1 MNEHDLLDA
10 IGDIDP
16 KHIESAGGAGGKEK
30 ANAAK
35 RSNVAR
41 FRSLYLA
48 AAGLL
53 LVVVAGVVFRNSG
66 QDSASGEALPETDY
80 VSTHRAPSTE
90 TEGVTTMGAI
100 TEQAEETEE
109 AVAESAKEA
118 EISEDGL
125 NMDFNSALINFIESS
140 GFENQN
146 YMVSPTS
153 FRAALALA
161 VSGADNETKDQLLE
175 AMGFESMDEL
185 ATWYEGVSA
194 SVDSYNEWLEFAK
207 KDFEEYKEYYG
218 DDAKAPE
225 GSFDLQNSIW
235 RNTKA
240 SGKLSKKYI
249 KLVKENFG
257 ATAENVAPDKI
268 TDKVNTWINKNTNGL
283 IPTIS
288 NDLSYADLILVNTL
302 YLRAG
307 WVSSFEEFATKEGD
321 FTTISGDVVKK
332 DFMHQQSRFMYYEDE
347 NGKFVVLPM
356 NGGINAVF
364 ILGDVEDVAGKMES
378 ATAEEVAV
386 SLPKFEAETE
396 FSNNELVDF
405 CKQRGAA
412 DAFTSNADFSLMSDD
427 MSVFISDIIQKT
439 KIKVDEE
446 GIEAAA
452 ATAIMM
458 TEGAFLEQPEVK
470 EFTADKSFK
479 FMILTASEEPELLFY
494 GQIVE

>member
-16 KHIESAGGAGGKEK
+16 KHIESAGGAGGKGK
-30 ANAAK
+30 AKAAK

-53 LVVVAGVVFRNSG
+53 LLVVAGVVFRNIR
-66 QDSASGEALPETDY
+66 QVPATEEALPETDA
-80 VSTHRAPSTE
+80 VTTLQAPATE

-118 EISEDGL
+118 EISEDSL

-175 AMGFESMDEL
+175 AMGFDSMEEL
-185 ATWYEGVSA
+185 TTWYEGVSA

-268 TDKVNTWINKNTNGL
+268 TDKVNSWINKNTNGL

-458 TEGAFLEQPEVK
+458 TEGALLEQPEVK
-470 EFTADKSFK
+470 EFTADEPFK

>member
-16 KHIESAGGAGGKEK
+16 KHIESAGK
-30 ANAAK
+30 NAAPK
-35 RSNVAR
+35 RSKVAQ

-53 LVVVAGVVFRNSG
+53 LLVVAGVVFKNIR
-66 QDSASGEALPETDY
+66 QIPMTEEAIPETDE
-80 VSTHRAPSTE
+80 VMTMEAPATETE

-100 TEQAEETEE
+100 PEQAEETEE
-109 AVAESAKEA
+109 AAVESG
-118 EISEDGL
+118 ISEDSL
-125 NMDFNSALINFIESS
+125 DMDFNSALIKFIEDA

-161 VSGADNETKDQLLE
+161 VSGADGETKDQLLA
-175 AMGFESMDEL
+175 AMGFESMEEL
-185 ATWYEGVSA
+185 TAWYEGVTA

-218 DDAKAPE
+218 EDAKAPE

-257 ATAENVAPDKI
+257 ATAENVAADKI
-268 TDKVNTWINKNTNGL
+268 TDKVNSWINKNTNGL
-283 IPTIS
+283 IPSIS
-288 NDLSYADLILVNTL
+288 NDLSYADLVLVNTL

-307 WVSSFEEFATKEGD
+307 WVSNFEDYATKEGD

-332 DFMHQQSRFMYYEDE
+332 DFMHQQNHFRYYEDE
-347 NGKFVVLPM
+347 NGKFVILPM

-364 ILGDVEDVAGKMES
+364 ILGEVDDVAGKIAS
-378 ATAEEVAV
+378 AVPEEVNVA
-386 SLPKFEAETE
+386 LPKFEAETSL
-396 FSNNELVDF
+396 SNSELVDF

-412 DAFTSNADFSLMSDD
+412 DAFTANADFSLMSDD

-439 KIKVDEE
+439 KIKVDED

-470 EFTADKSFK
+470 EFTADEPFK

>member
-16 KHIESAGGAGGKEK
+16 KHIESAGK
-30 ANAAK
+30 NAAPK
-35 RSNVAR
+35 RSKVAQ

-53 LVVVAGVVFRNSG
+53 LLVVAGVVFKNIR
-66 QDSASGEALPETDY
+66 QIPMTEEAIPETDE
-80 VSTHRAPSTE
+80 VMTMEAPATETE

-100 TEQAEETEE
+100 PEQAEETEE
-109 AVAESAKEA
+109 AAVESG
-118 EISEDGL
+118 ISEDSL
-125 NMDFNSALINFIESS
+125 DMDFNSALIKFIEDA

-161 VSGADNETKDQLLE
+161 VSGADGETKDQLLA
-175 AMGFESMDEL
+175 AMGFESMEEL
-185 ATWYEGVSA
+185 TAWYEGVTA

-218 DDAKAPE
+218 EDAKAPE

-257 ATAENVAPDKI
+257 ATAENVAADKI
-268 TDKVNTWINKNTNGL
+268 TDKVNSWINKNTNGL
-283 IPTIS
+283 IPSIS
-288 NDLSYADLILVNTL
+288 NDLSYADLVLVNTL

-307 WVSSFEEFATKEGD
+307 WVSNFEDYATKEGD

-332 DFMHQQSRFMYYEDE
+332 DFMHQQNHFRYYEDE
-347 NGKFVVLPM
+347 NGKFVILPM

-364 ILGDVEDVAGKMES
+364 ILGEVDDVAGKIAS
-378 ATAEEVAV
+378 AVPEEVNVA
-386 SLPKFEAETE
+386 LPKFEAETSL
-396 FSNNELVDF
+396 SNSELVDF

-412 DAFTSNADFSLMSDD
+412 DAFTANADFSLMSDD

-470 EFTADKSFK
+470 EFTADEPFK